1 LLFARPKLK
10 RALAFKKA
18 LMQIT
23 NICKRFIQSR
33 HNLQLVQIQTLK
45 RADMDSRKLR
55 YSFLM
60 LIGILA
66 FGTLGYYY
74 FENMSLFDAFY
85 MTMIT
90 ISTVGF
96 SEIIP
101 LTHVGRTITVI
112 VIILGISVGTY
123 TISLIVRWFVE
134 GELRNIFGRLRV
146 QKQISALKDHF
157 IICGFGRI
165 GRIIC
170 KELREDNIDF
180 VVIEQDAA
188 SLEGIEHEQ
197 YLFLEMD
204 ATSEEALIKAGI
216 MKAKGLVSVVN
227 SDANNVFITLTAK
240 GLRPDIFVLARATE
254 DKNEEKL
261 TRAGAT
267 RVISPYL
274 IGARRMAE
282 VLKRPTV
289 VDFID
294 IAMMGNQLGL
304 MMEEAKIG
312 QNSNLVGKTLI
323 ENQLRKDY
331 GIIIVAIK
339 KIAGNMIF
347 NPSPS
352 EKLESGDVIVVIGEK
367 ENMKKMRE
375 VLQ

>member
-1 LLFARPKLK
+1 
-10 RALAFKKA
+10 
-18 LMQIT
+18 
-23 NICKRFIQSR
+23 
-33 HNLQLVQIQTLK
+33 
-45 RADMDSRKLR
+45 
-55 YSFLM
+55 M

-123 TISLIVRWFVE
+123 TITLIVRWFVE